1 MPGHRRDFRVGLK
14 QAFKTIHDPQN
25 ILGNVDASEFG
36 PGPFFGSR
44 NRWQNC
50 IRFRIGVTLGARV
63 DAQRHFEPP
72 LVDFQL
78 QPQSSLQ
85 KNGTS
90 MPWRGS
96 SRSKYWQSALPYI
109 PGLTISSSSPGS
121 TGNLSVSM
129 TTQLPEI
136 LSFFTISF
144 SDVSR
149 RESWSG
155 IRNESSKTAGGV
167 NFNSNDAPRISQQ

>member
-1 MPGHRRDFRVGLK
+1 VPGHRRDFRVGLK

-72 LVDFQL
+72 LVDFQPPAPVFIAKKWDFDALAGEFPL
-78 QPQSSLQ
+78 QVLAERLAIHSWIDNFLVLAG
-85 KNGTS
+85 KHRKLIGFNDDAIA
-90 MPWRGS
+90 WDFVVLHNLVLRCE
-96 SRSKYWQSALPYI
+96 
-109 PGLTISSSSPGS
+109 SPGVLERD
-121 TGNLSVSM
+121 T
-129 TTQLPEI
+129 
-136 LSFFTISF
+136 
-144 SDVSR
+144 
-149 RESWSG
+149 
-155 IRNESSKTAGGV
+155 K
-167 NFNSNDAPRISQQ
+167 